1 VQTKLVPRNLILR
14 PTTKNIAQM
23 SVAVLL
29 QIEELWKSIMRKKQL
44 GVAFCIKKVDI
55 TRKFK
60 IKEMIDDIS

>member
-44 GVAFCIKKVDI
+44 GVAFSVNAKNVDLG
-55 TRKFK
+55 
-60 IKEMIDDIS
+60 